1 MLFCKVEAPKP
12 PPRSS
17 DPRKSLDSRKSSKY
31 DDVSK
36 SEDDDASDDSDSDD
50 VVMPSKTSTSSRSRD
65 ERNFFFF
72 SFRLFVLETFFKP
85 LSLQLRL
92 GSLKCCVKCLSVCLL
107 SLSRKS
113 VLSLQKYEISF

>member
-50 VVMPSKTSTSSRSRD
+50 VVMPSKTTSSRSRD